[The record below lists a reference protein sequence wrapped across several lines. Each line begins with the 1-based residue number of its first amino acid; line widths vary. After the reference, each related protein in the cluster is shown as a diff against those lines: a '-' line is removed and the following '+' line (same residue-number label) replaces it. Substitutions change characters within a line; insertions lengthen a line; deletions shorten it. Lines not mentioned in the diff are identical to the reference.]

1 VNKAL
6 PREQAVMEYGQRIK
20 RAGTYKGLNRLIQ
33 GSAADQ
39 TKAAM
44 VALRKAGFAPI
55 LQVHDEVALSV
66 GTREEAQEAAK
77 IMAEAVRLEVPSRCD
92 VEVGPSWGEAKR
104 RWHSARVG
112 LRSSWNRRMRRNP
125 SSSCLPKRWATCRSG
140 CCADKFTVGVFKSTK
155 KGPRGALFI

>member
-1 VNKAL
+1 MLFRSPLWQPMEWGVNKAL

-92 VEVGPSWGEAKR
+92 VEVGPSWGEAK
-104 RWHSARVG
+104 
-112 LRSSWNRRMRRNP
+112 
-125 SSSCLPKRWATCRSG
+125 
-140 CCADKFTVGVFKSTK
+140 
-155 KGPRGALFI
+155 